1 MVKEQIRTGEGRS
14 AFEGGKISG
23 GSDRAAGFG

>member
-1 MVKEQIRTGEGRS
+1 MVEEQIRIGEGRS

-23 GSDRAAGFG
+23 GSVRAAGFG